1 MPSPPQKF
9 RVGSED
15 TLRLLVVGEEWPA
28 SNERCNPEF
37 SEKIPS
43 EDFYI

>member
-1 MPSPPQKF
+1 M
-9 RVGSED
+9 GSED
-15 TLRLLVVGEEWPA
+15 TLRLLVVGEEWPE
-28 SNERCNPEF
+28 SNERCNLEF